1 MGYCDEYDEYDEYEE
16 CDETVRE
23 GRNNTEAKVDG
34 RTLEIKFDMKGFSEG
49 IVRDVRQE
57 VVETLRVEMLE
68 EIKKEVFA
76 GSIKEKIQLSA
87 HEIVKDMIDDYVAH
101 EKITVGGNSFWGD
114 EPLKEY
120 SMQEYAKKCIAD
132 AIKEGKFTVC
142 TGYEKDRYSRSGY
155 KSKSKTYEF
164 DAYIRSQLAIG
175 DDIKNYID
183 KQVIEIKDSVN
194 KGVKELFDAS
204 TKQMLSESVL
214 NILMAND
221 TYKKIENGIACIAD
235 NVQNKEDN
243 EWN

>member
-1 MGYCDEYDEYDEYEE
+1 MSYYDEYEEYEE

-57 VVETLRVEMLE
+57 VVESLRAEMLE

-87 HEIVKDMIDDYVAH
+87 HEIVKDMIYDYVAH
-101 EKITVGGNSFWGD
+101 EKITVGGNSFWDD

-132 AIKEGKFTVC
+132 AIKDGRFHVV
-142 TGYEKDRYSRSGY
+142 TGYEKNGYSDRLYA
-155 KSKSKTYEF
+155 KTESFKF
-164 DAYIRSQLAIG
+164 DDYIRSELAIG
-175 DDIKNYID
+175 NDIKEYLDEQIR
-183 KQVIEIKDSVN
+183 EIKDSVN
-194 KGVKELFDAS
+194 KNVKELFDAS

-235 NVQNKEDN
+235 NVQNKEDD

>member
-34 RTLEIKFDMKGFSEG
+34 RTLEIKFNMKGFSEG
-49 IVRDVRQE
+49 IIEEVRQE
-57 VVETLRVEMLE
+57 VVKSLRAEMLE

-101 EKITVGGNSFWGD
+101 EKITVGGNSFWDD

-132 AIKEGKFTVC
+132 AIKERKFHVV
-142 TGYEKDRYSRSGY
+142 TGYEKDRYSERFQAKT
-155 KSKSKTYEF
+155 KSFTFE
-164 DAYIRSQLAIG
+164 DYIRSELAIG
-175 DDIKNYID
+175 NDIKEYLDEQIR
-183 KQVIEIKDSVN
+183 EIKDSVN
-194 KGVKELFDAS
+194 KNVKELFDAS

-235 NVQNKEDN
+235 NVQNKEDD

>member
-1 MGYCDEYDEYDEYEE
+1 MSYYDEYDEYEE

-34 RTLEIKFDMKGFSEG
+34 RTLEIKFNMKGFSEG
-49 IVRDVRQE
+49 IIEEVRQE
-57 VVETLRVEMLE
+57 VVGSLRAEMLE
-68 EIKKEVFA
+68 EIKKEVFT
-76 GSIKEKIQLSA
+76 GSIKEKIRLSV
-87 HEIVKDMIDDYVAH
+87 HEILKEMIDDYVAH
-101 EKITVGGNSFWGD
+101 EKITVGGNSFWDD

-132 AIKEGKFTVC
+132 AIKERRFHVV
-142 TGYEKDRYSRSGY
+142 TGYEKDRYSEGI
-155 KSKSKTYEF
+155 KTKTESF
-164 DAYIRSQLAIG
+164 TFEDYIRSELAIG
-175 DDIKNYID
+175 NDIKEYLDEQIR
-183 KQVIEIKDSVN
+183 EIKDSVN
-194 KGVKELFDAS
+194 KNVKELFDAS

-235 NVQNKEDN
+235 NVQSKEDD

>member
-1 MGYCDEYDEYDEYEE
+1 MSYYDEYDEYDE

-57 VVETLRVEMLE
+57 VVESLRAEMLE

-101 EKITVGGNSFWGD
+101 EKITVGGNSFWDD

-132 AIKEGKFTVC
+132 AIKERKFHVV
-142 TGYEKDRYSRSGY
+142 TGYEKDRYSERFQTKT
-155 KSKSKTYEF
+155 KSFTFE
-164 DAYIRSQLAIG
+164 DYIRSELAIG
-175 DDIKNYID
+175 NDIKEYLDEQIR
-183 KQVIEIKDSVN
+183 EIKDSVN
-194 KGVKELFDAS
+194 KNVKELFDAS

-235 NVQNKEDN
+235 NVQSKEDD